1 MPEPGRQE
9 LRRVEVNKATKGG
22 TKDRRFK
29 APIRVETQTASA
41 ARAVVKKGEET
52 KRSSNAG
59 LEGVTADTPSKKT
72 GLSPSQQARLD
83 ARGTEYEEMATGSA
97 AKKAMAELDEI
108 RGERAKPRRATQAA
122 DFVDNPNMSDRAAG
136 HLREAQS
143 RFEAAPPGRSK
154 EELRRQIGRSMQS
167 GVIPHTAGI
176 TRLACQT
183 PNCDKSVKLAADIS
197 EQPDGDV
204 VCTDCYNKGDKA
216 GAEYKDVPR
225 NVGTTVSGAKRGRA
239 TA

>member
-1 MPEPGRQE
+1 LDLVPAKQM
-9 LRRVEVNKATKGG
+9 
-22 TKDRRFK
+22 
-29 APIRVETQTASA
+29 SA
-41 ARAVVKKGEET
+41 AAAAKADMKAAGWTRDTTREAVAKT
-52 KRSSNAG
+52 M
-59 LEGVTADTPSKKT
+59 ADTAASKPK
-72 GLSPSQQARLD
+72 RV
-83 ARGTEYEEMATGSA
+83 TE
-97 AKKAMAELDEI
+97 
-108 RGERAKPRRATQAA
+108 AA
-122 DFVDNPNMSDRAAG
+122 DFVDNANMSDRAAG

-154 EELRRQIGRSMQS
+154 EGLRRQIGRSMQS

-183 PNCDKSVKLAADIS
+183 PSCDKSVKLAADAS

-216 GAEYKDVPR
+216 GSEYKDAPR
-225 NVGTTVSGAKRGRA
+225 NVGTTNSGAKRGRA